1 MKMDV
6 RIFFSLYVLFN
17 LYIYF
22 IAYLYSPCIDYSSN
36 VKPGMQNVAGYNNI
50 KNGKADQFNKISEAD
65 KERIQIMNDFYES
78 ELNDEDDS
86 IDNDIDLIKK
96 NDQANLQSR

>member
-50 KNGKADQFNKISEAD
+50 KNGKAD
-65 KERIQIMNDFYES
+65 
-78 ELNDEDDS
+78 
-86 IDNDIDLIKK
+86 
-96 NDQANLQSR
+96 

>member
-1 MKMDV
+1 
-6 RIFFSLYVLFN
+6 
-17 LYIYF
+17 
-22 IAYLYSPCIDYSSN
+22 
-36 VKPGMQNVAGYNNI
+36 
-50 KNGKADQFNKISEAD
+50 
-65 KERIQIMNDFYES
+65 MNDFYES